1 LSRIK
6 RIENLGAIVK
16 LTRYGFDETVQVAR
30 IRAAENKWI
39 FIQDTTLENYL
50 VRRETKK
57 ISHIFLKIGFLL
69 PQNLCNTT
77 FEYIFRKYL
86 FK

>member
-1 LSRIK
+1 MSRIK

-39 FIQDTTLENYL
+39 FIQDTTVENYL

-57 ISHIFLKIGFLL
+57 ISHIFLKIGFNIISKSL
-69 PQNLCNTT
+69 
-77 FEYIFRKYL
+77 
-86 FK
+86 